1 MGSQGRGTRNGQ
13 HPAGESEFGLQ
24 NRSKAEIKS
33 MNDDIE
39 IYHWV
44 QECSGLVVL
53 ARFQGR
59 TEWMRASSLPLS
71 QDEIEELIVRGAEQ
85 K

>member
-1 MGSQGRGTRNGQ
+1 
-13 HPAGESEFGLQ
+13 
-24 NRSKAEIKS
+24 